1 MKKDLSK
8 ISGFYKLTIQERQA
22 LISKLANLTKDEK
35 EILENFGY
43 FSYDQLDL
51 ISENV
56 IGSYSLPFS

>member
-8 ISGFYKLTIQERQA
+8 ISGFYKLSVSERQA
-22 LISKLANLTKDEK
+22 LISKLFNLNK
-35 EILENFGY
+35 EERQILENFGY

-56 IGSYSLPFS
+56 VGCFSLPL